1 MPTTAEALRRVALF
15 AGLDERE
22 LGQVAESVT
31 ERRVEAGREVV
42 TEGKGGI
49 AFFVIL
55 EGEAAVSVGG
65 QERRALG
72 PGDHFGEAALFVPD
86 ELRTA
91 TVTARTDLRV
101 ATMTAWQFRPFV
113 EGNPKV
119 AWSLLETLARR
130 LSDTAGT

>member
-1 MPTTAEALRRVALF
+1 MPTTEETLRRVALF

-31 ERRVEAGREVV
+31 ERRVEAGSEVV

-49 AFFVIL
+49 EFFVIL
-55 EGEAAVSVGG
+55 EGEGEGSVGG
-65 QERRALG
+65 PGRRALA
-72 PGDHFGEAALFVPD
+72 PGDHFGESALFVPD

-101 ATMTAWQFRPFV
+101 
-113 EGNPKV
+113 
-119 AWSLLETLARR
+119 
-130 LSDTAGT
+130 

>member
-1 MPTTAEALRRVALF
+1 MPTTEETLRGVGLF
-15 AGLDERE
+15 AGLDDRQ
-22 LGQVAESVT
+22 LRQLAESVT

-55 EGEAAVSVGG
+55 EGQAAVSVGG
-65 QERRALG
+65 RERGALG

-101 ATMTAWQFRPFV
+101 VTMTAWQFRPFV